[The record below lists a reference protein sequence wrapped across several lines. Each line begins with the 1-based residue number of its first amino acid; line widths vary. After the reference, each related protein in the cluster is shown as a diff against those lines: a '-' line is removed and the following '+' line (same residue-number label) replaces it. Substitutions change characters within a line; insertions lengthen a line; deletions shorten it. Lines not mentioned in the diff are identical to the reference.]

1 MFLFR
6 GTRLRRIYP
15 FSQNITPRSCRYI
28 CLSLCLSFSL
38 SVPPEAI
45 AILFPL
51 YWERSLVLG
60 VLSNV
65 WVTQPDAT
73 LWHGWTTSS
82 GQPSYRHLMSQS
94 RCAIS
99 VHRPY
104 PHSWSVVT
112 TDSKGTWL
120 QLLHPKR
127 ARTHTHVE
135 RDCRQMSKPD
145 ITSHTSYIRRSGLY
159 LVDAVV
165 PVAWEWSRL
174 IVGETCN
181 R

>member
-38 SVPPEAI
+38 SVLPEAI

-127 ARTHTHVE
+127 ARTHTCGERLQTDVE
-135 RDCRQMSKPD
+135 AGYHISHLIHQEKWTLPCRC
-145 ITSHTSYIRRSGLY
+145 RCARSLGVKQTYCRGNL
-159 LVDAVV
+159 
-165 PVAWEWSRL
+165 
-174 IVGETCN
+174 
-181 R
+181 